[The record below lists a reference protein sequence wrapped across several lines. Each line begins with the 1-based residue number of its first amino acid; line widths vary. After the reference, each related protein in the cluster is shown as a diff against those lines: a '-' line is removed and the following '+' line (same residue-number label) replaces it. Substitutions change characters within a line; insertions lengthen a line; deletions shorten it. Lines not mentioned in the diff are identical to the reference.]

1 MNFVELLAPAGS
13 PEALDAA
20 AGEGADAVYLGL
32 RSFNA
37 RMRSANF
44 SYSQFEGALKTLRR
58 MGRKLYVTVNTVFE
72 QREADRMYQL
82 LKYLAALG
90 PDGLIVQDFG
100 VAAMVRDCFP
110 SLKLHASTQMNIAS
124 ARGANALSRYGFS
137 RVVLARELSLAELR
151 ACRANTNMELEVFV
165 HGALCVSASGLCL
178 FSSYLGGKSA
188 NRGLCTQA
196 CRRYYRPDGMREDSP
211 LSAPL
216 SGGKEGYY
224 FSPHD
229 LQLLVRIP
237 ELAEAGINSFK
248 IEGRMKSA
256 EYVGTVVSAYR
267 LVLDAL
273 AEEENGERLRETID
287 RALEILRNDFARSK
301 TEFYYRAGMD
311 DRDETLS
318 SPEGPSPEP
327 DRRPSGTDG
336 GKAAPLCPDWLEP
349 SRDGGTGIS
358 LGTILKV
365 RRAGAG
371 PLGLIAPRQILP
383 RTGDSLRFH
392 RADDSERRSHKLV
405 AVEAADPATGT
416 FSASPAEKSGKGG
429 AGGCWISIPEGFGPG
444 DGVYLIQTK
453 AMSKRYPPVIPRNLD
468 GFRRSPGRDKAPPLE
483 LSSRGKGALGG
494 RGRERETEA
503 FPGGFYVAV
512 SRVEDLYILQS
523 ARPQRV
529 ILALTGKN
537 AARLLGKGEAPLPF
551 NKGEIILSLD
561 PFFPQGDEEAL
572 AEEIKA
578 LMGKGYRQFMVNN
591 PGHFSF
597 FRGDALRRDPADQ
610 SPAAVLAAGPYLYV
624 FNRWAASFVSSLGTE
639 YFVSPLENNRQNLE
653 KTLSPGR
660 RSLCFVTVFAWPA
673 LFRVRADL
681 GGIYGFK
688 GFTDSRGEEFR
699 LSSGKEGS
707 VVYPERPFSIVD
719 KIPFLREAGF
729 SRFILDLSGPPLKKA
744 GYRNL
749 MKSVQNAVPLPDT
762 SRFNWK
768 NGFYQAEDN
777 P

>member
-20 AGEGADAVYLGL
+20 IGEGADAVYLGL
-32 RSFNA
+32 RNFNA

-44 SYSQFEGALKTLRR
+44 TYAQFEGALKTLRR

-124 ARGANALSRYGFS
+124 ARGANALSRHGFS

-196 CRRYYRPDGMREDSP
+196 CRRYYRPDSLKGDPS
-211 LSAPL
+211 LIAPL
-216 SGGKEGYY
+216 YGREEGYY

-229 LQLLVRIP
+229 LELLARLP
-237 ELAEAGINSFK
+237 ELVEAGITSFN

-273 AEEENGERLRETID
+273 AGSRAENQSEGEAGEKLGEKIRG
-287 RALEILRNDFARSK
+287 ALDILRNDFARPK
-301 TEFYYRAGMD
+301 TEFYYSMGAGG
-311 DRDETLS
+311 E
-318 SPEGPSPEP
+318 EGVPPPEP
-327 DRRPSGTDG
+327 DDRPG
-336 GKAAPLCPDWLEP
+336 WLEP
-349 SRDGGTGIS
+349 SRDGGTGIP
-358 LGTILKV
+358 LGTILKA

-371 PLGLIAPRQILP
+371 PLGLIVPGRIFPQV
-383 RTGDSLRFH
+383 GDSLRFH
-392 RADDSERRSHKLV
+392 RADDSERQSHKLI
-405 AVEAADPATGT
+405 ALEAASSGT
-416 FSASPAEKSGKGG
+416 Q
-429 AGGCWISIPEGFGPG
+429 GGCWISLPEGFGPG
-444 DGVYLIQTK
+444 DWVYLIQTR

-468 GFRRSPGRDKAPPLE
+468 GFRRSPGRDKAPSLDLPPA
-483 LSSRGKGALGG
+483 RGKGVCGEGG
-494 RGRERETEA
+494 RETGL
-503 FPGGFYVAV
+503 FPDGVYVSV

-523 ARPQRV
+523 LRPARA
-529 ILALTGKN
+529 ILALTRKN
-537 AARLLGKGEAPLPF
+537 ASRLLEKDAPLPF
-551 NKGEIILSLD
+551 NSGEIILSLD
-561 PFFPQGDEEAL
+561 PYFPQGDEEPL
-572 AEEIKA
+572 AGEIKA

-597 FRGDALRRDPADQ
+597 FRGEALRRDPAGQ
-610 SPAAVLAAGPYLYV
+610 SPGPGPALIAGPYLYV
-624 FNRWAASFVSSLGTE
+624 FNRWAASFVSSLGADN
-639 YFVSPLENNRQNLE
+639 FVSPLENNRQNLE

-673 LFRVRADL
+673 LFRIRADL

-699 LSSGKEGS
+699 LSTGKEGS

-729 SRFILDLSGPPLKKA
+729 HRFILDLSGQPLKKSA
-744 GYRNL
+744 YRDL
-749 MKSVQNAVPLPDT
+749 MKSLRNAAPLPET

-768 NGFYQAEDN
+768 NGFYQAEETGTS
-777 P
+777 PKPAGFSEKRRS